1 MEFLA
6 TNSFTESGYII
17 DRKLNVALTRARH
30 HMIMTGDISSLS
42 TNTTFCELLE
52 YIKANGCIHN
62 LQITKT

>member
-1 MEFLA
+1 MEFLTA
-6 TNSFTESGYII
+6 NSFTESGYII